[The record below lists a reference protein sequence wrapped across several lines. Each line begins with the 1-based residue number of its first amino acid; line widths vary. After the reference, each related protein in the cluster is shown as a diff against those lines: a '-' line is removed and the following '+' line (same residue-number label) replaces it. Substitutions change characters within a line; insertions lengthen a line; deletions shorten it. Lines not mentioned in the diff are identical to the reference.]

1 MQPLI
6 NSFWSGLDLSAFTV
20 PGAFAPF
27 HVWMNI
33 TLGIVLCFFGA
44 RLFSASVILFSGLLA
59 GLGSY
64 VWMADRIEPLPSL
77 VIAVIAGVLCALVLR
92 SLLKIGFF
100 MMGVVI
106 GGSVAGTFLGDSIW
120 VIAAM
125 LASGIISMLLY
136 RLFIALISALGGA
149 LLLANGLFILI
160 GPQKLSNPYIF
171 PALIGLLFIAGLVFQ
186 SGRLRPKKVAEE

>member
-6 NSFWSGLDLSAFTV
+6 QSFWSGLDLSAFTV

-27 HVWMNI
+27 QIWMNI
-33 TLGIVLCFFGA
+33 ALGIVLCFFGA
-44 RLFSASVILFSGLLA
+44 RLFSASVVCFSGLLA

-64 VWMADRIEPLPSL
+64 VWLATRIEPLPAL
-77 VIAVIAGVLCALVLR
+77 VIAVIAGILCALVLR

-106 GGSVAGTFLGDSIW
+106 GGSVAGTLLGDSIW

-136 RLFIALISALGGA
+136 RLFIALISALCGA
-149 LLLANGLFILI
+149 LLLANGLFIWI
-160 GPQKLSNPYIF
+160 DPQKLSSPYIF
-171 PALIGLLFIAGLVFQ
+171 PTLIGLLFIAGLVFQ
-186 SGRLRPKKVAEE
+186 SGRLRPKKIAEE